1 MRHRLNVTQDS
12 DSKHRPSSLQPE
24 DVELLKS
31 TERPQVSAVFGESAP
46 PVGLSGMIRR
56 FAFKYGKSHYGHWL
70 LLLLA
75 DRVNVVEGV
84 LDDLRHGHIPDI
96 FAEKDY
102 ETEWEHNKIRLII
115 KLTTV
120 AALVTG
126 TVVLLSRKDRTMAR
140 PARGRYRTAG

>member
-1 MRHRLNVTQDS
+1 
-12 DSKHRPSSLQPE
+12 
-24 DVELLKS
+24 
-31 TERPQVSAVFGESAP
+31 
-46 PVGLSGMIRR
+46 MIRR